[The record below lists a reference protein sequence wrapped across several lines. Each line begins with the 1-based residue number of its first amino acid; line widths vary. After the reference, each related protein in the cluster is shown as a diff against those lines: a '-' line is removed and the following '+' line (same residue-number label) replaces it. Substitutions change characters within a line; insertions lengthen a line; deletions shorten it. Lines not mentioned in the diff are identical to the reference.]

1 MSNNVAEPVDEG
13 HTGDQLD
20 DGINNCSL
28 QKLRRYDSLDLES
41 GQVPAG
47 HHTPA
52 ATKVY
57 YYHIYAYIN

>member
-1 MSNNVAEPVDEG
+1 MSNNIVVEPVDEG

-20 DGINNCSL
+20 NRINNCSL

-47 HHTPA
+47 HHTL

-57 YYHIYAYIN
+57 